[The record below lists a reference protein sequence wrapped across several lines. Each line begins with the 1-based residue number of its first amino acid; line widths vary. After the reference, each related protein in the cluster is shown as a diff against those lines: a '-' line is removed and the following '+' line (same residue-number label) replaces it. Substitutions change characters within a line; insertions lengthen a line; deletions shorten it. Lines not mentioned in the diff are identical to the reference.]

1 MYTHTHVHTRT
12 HTRTHTH
19 THVHAHTHTHTHL
32 PHTHTHAHTHNTHT
46 HLPHTHTH
54 TYMQRVLE
62 EELGIEWRKKLKEFD
77 PRPLAA
83 ASIGQVH
90 RATMHDGR
98 EVAMK
103 IQVAVLPRPT
113 VLQHV
118 FDPAVSSR
126 VLRACSTRVWRRAST
141 VTLTTWW
148 RSSSCGTLCPKV
160 SPPSKVPPSIGNEV
174 DCINIVCMDL
184 LSFFMYC
191 KEVVITVLVTAP
203 LRAFLGQ
210 HC

>member
-1 MYTHTHVHTRT
+1 
-12 HTRTHTH
+12 
-19 THVHAHTHTHTHL
+19 
-32 PHTHTHAHTHNTHT
+32 
-46 HLPHTHTH
+46 
-54 TYMQRVLE
+54 MQRVLE

-113 VLQHV
+113 VLQRVLDH
-118 FDPAVSSR
+118 AVSSR
-126 VLRACSTRVWRRAST
+126 VLCACSTRVWRRAST

-160 SPPSKVPPSIGNEV
+160 SPPSKVPPSKASPSKVPPSKAPLSIGNEM
-174 DCINIVCMDL
+174 DCIIVCMDL

>member
-1 MYTHTHVHTRT
+1 LHW
-12 HTRTHTH
+12 
-19 THVHAHTHTHTHL
+19 AGIKLL
-32 PHTHTHAHTHNTHT
+32 PFPADGALVPEPVQQVFERVRNNADFM
-46 HLPHTHTH
+46 PAWQ
-54 TYMQRVLE
+54 MERVLE

-118 FDPAVSSR
+118 LDPAVSSR

-160 SPPSKVPPSIGNEV
+160 SPPSKVSLSIGNKV
-174 DCINIVCMDL
+174 DCIVCMDL